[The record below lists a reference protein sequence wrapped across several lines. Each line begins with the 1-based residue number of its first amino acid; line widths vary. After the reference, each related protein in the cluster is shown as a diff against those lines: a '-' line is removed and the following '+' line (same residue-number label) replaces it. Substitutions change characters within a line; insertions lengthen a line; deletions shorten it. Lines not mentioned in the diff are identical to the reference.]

1 MWFEGGEAVLSEPVG
16 ELQKVIHSIESGAE
30 EKSVFAEEVQG
41 ESHLEQ
47 TNSGPQSQVFLKFQ
61 CRLIIPSLHLGFILF
76 LPKKTS
82 SPV

>member
-61 CRLIIPSLHLGFILF
+61 MSTNYSVPSPWLYSF
-76 LPKKTS
+76 PS
-82 SPV
+82 